1 MTKEK
6 KHIPKRIWLTEEDL
20 QKAYRGISHPDLTPL
35 IITHKRKIKFLED
48 EYDRKDLE
56 QGTEN
61 YQEKQSNYNES
72 QTKGGHVIDWDDWEK
87 YLKTQTREN
96 RKIARSRLKGVSYRK
111 ILTSSLVLL
120 KSTSSIKARF
130 DKIIKGYNLWINQGK
145 IV

>member
-1 MTKEK
+1 MTNEI
-6 KHIPKRIWLTEEDL
+6 KHIPKKIWLAEEDL
-20 QKAYRGISHPDLTPL
+20 QKAYRGISPPDLTPL

-48 EYDRKDLE
+48 EYDRKVLE
-56 QGTEN
+56 QETED

-72 QTKGGHVIDWDDWEK
+72 QTKGGHVIDWKK

-96 RKIARSRLKGVSYRK
+96 RKIARSRLKGVSYRR

>member
-1 MTKEK
+1 MTNEI
-6 KHIPKRIWLTEEDL
+6 KHIPKKIWLAEEDL
-20 QKAYRGISHPDLTPL
+20 QKAYRGISPPDLTPL

-48 EYDRKDLE
+48 EYDRKVLE
-56 QGTEN
+56 QETED

-96 RKIARSRLKGVSYRK
+96 RKIARSRLKGPYRR